1 VGWPGNGGAGASE
14 GGSVSRGSAGGSSVG
29 RGSAALGGAR
39 IPGLVSDSSGAASDQ
54 PLRAG
59 PRNARISTRRY
70 VPQIPQAVTMAFVTS
85 AKTPLLRS
93 EPLYRDVARD
103 TGLRWQLLAAC
114 DWMQC
119 QAQPRVSPVYGE
131 KLGTKNS
138 DGTVY
143 RTKSS
148 ALEQCARDL
157 IDLAGVVY
165 GIDLTE
171 RLYLSIRDLASV
183 FAAFRWGGLLAA
195 HHISAMEFPYSVE
208 GLTAHHLKMRWP
220 DIPDTPKTD
229 KAGARFPMAFGAV
242 PVALGL
248 DYPAVA

>member
-1 VGWPGNGGAGASE
+1 
-14 GGSVSRGSAGGSSVG
+14 
-29 RGSAALGGAR
+29 
-39 IPGLVSDSSGAASDQ
+39 
-54 PLRAG
+54 
-59 PRNARISTRRY
+59 
-70 VPQIPQAVTMAFVTS
+70 M
-85 AKTPLLRS
+85 
-93 EPLYRDVARD
+93 
-103 TGLRWQLLAAC
+103 
-114 DWMQC
+114 
-119 QAQPRVSPVYGE
+119 
-131 KLGTKNS
+131 
-138 DGTVY
+138 
-143 RTKSS
+143 
-148 ALEQCARDL
+148 
-157 IDLAGVVY
+157 VY

-248 DYPAVA
+248 DYPAVS